1 MIRHKTKI
9 TQEMINQYCELMV
22 DVSPIHKEGRGVVPG
37 MLVTGLVAKGNTTDY
52 VLRGISTKYFKPIF
66 VNDEIEVHKEKVNS
80 KSNSM
85 IEEYTIFVNGE
96 LCQRTRI
103 TLALN
108 FLEND

>member
-22 DVSPIHKEGRGVVPG
+22 DVSPIHAEGGLVPG
-37 MLVTGLVAKGNTTDY
+37 MLVTGLIAKGNTTHH
-52 VLRGISTKYFKPIF
+52 VLRSISTKYFKPIF
-66 VNDEIEVHKEKVNS
+66 AEDEIEVHREEVNS
-80 KSNSM
+80 KANSS
-85 IEEYTIFVNGE
+85 IQEYNIFVNGE

-108 FLEND
+108 FLESD